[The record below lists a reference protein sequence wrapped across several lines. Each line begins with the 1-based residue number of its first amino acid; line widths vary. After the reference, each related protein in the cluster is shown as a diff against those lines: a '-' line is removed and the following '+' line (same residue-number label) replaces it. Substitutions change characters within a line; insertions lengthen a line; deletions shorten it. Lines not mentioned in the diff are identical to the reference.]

1 MTDTPRILLIN
12 TCILTI
18 QEYTANRCYPVGLL
32 SLAAYLRRAGYD
44 RIDLLDFN
52 VPGKYKDLERVL
64 EETRPD
70 VVGLTGLTIDRE
82 CIRQTAARVKRRHPG
97 CLVVCGGPYASAS
110 WKTVAAEPGIDMAV
124 IGEGEETF
132 CEVLGRRSRGQT
144 LDGIAGTAVARAD
157 GQVVQGPARA
167 PIMDLDSLPDP
178 AYDLVDLD
186 YYARTES
193 MAPIGCRP
201 YIAIFSSRACPYRCT
216 YCHDIFGKTFRAMSA
231 ERMVELIEHYIAR
244 YGIRDFEFIDDIW
257 NLDKKRVIRFC
268 ELVIAKKLDIAF
280 HFPNGIRMD
289 IMDER
294 MIILL
299 KQAGCVFMCIAVESA
314 DKGIQKQIKKNNKL
328 AKIKENI
335 AIADRVG
342 LLTMGFFMIGFQ
354 GETFRQMMATFRYMV
369 TSRLNLAVMHTVTPF
384 EGTELFEES
393 KSDVAVPKQD
403 FDMDAYHRSYTGL
416 SPVPNWQIALGKQIS
431 YILFYA
437 HPIRALKLLRRY
449 PNKSYL
455 PRKTWQCVK
464 RTFRLL
470 RPIRGRA
477 PQHFQVPESGRPQ
490 AKLSSIS
497 Q

>member
-1 MTDTPRILLIN
+1 MPPNRNILLIN

-32 SLAAYLRRAGYD
+32 SLASYLRREGHTA
-44 RIDLLDFN
+44 IDLLDFN
-52 VPGKYKDLERVL
+52 IPGKYRELESVL
-64 EETRPD
+64 RQTQPD

-82 CIRQTAARVKRRHPG
+82 CIRQTAERVKRWNPD

-110 WKTVAAEPGIDMAV
+110 WRSVVADPNIDLVV

-132 CEVLGRRSRGQT
+132 REILDRRFDGES
-144 LDGIAGTAVARAD
+144 LDGIAGTAVAGDD
-157 GQVVQGPARA
+157 GLVTQGPPRL
-167 PIMDLDSLPDP
+167 PIMDLDSLPAP
-178 AYDLVDLD
+178 AYDLVDLK

-231 ERMVELIEHYIAR
+231 ERMVELIEHYIAE

-257 NLDKKRVIRFC
+257 NLDRKRVIRFC
-268 ELVIAKKLDIAF
+268 ELVIARKLAISF

-289 IMDER
+289 IMDEH
-294 MIILL
+294 IITLL

-328 AKIKENI
+328 EKIKENI

-342 LLTMGFFMIGFQ
+342 LLTMGFFMIGFR
-354 GETFRQMMATFRYMV
+354 GETFSQMLKTFRYMV

-384 EGTELFEES
+384 EGTELYEEDRGS
-393 KSDVAVPKQD
+393 TSGPEQD
-403 FDMDAYHRSYTGL
+403 FDMDTYHRSYTGL
-416 SPVPNWQIALGKQIS
+416 SPVPDWQIALGKQIC

-437 HPIRALKLLRRY
+437 HPIRAIKLIRRY
-449 PNKSYL
+449 PNKAYL
-455 PRKTWQCVK
+455 PRKAWQCVK
-464 RTFRLL
+464 RTIHLL
-470 RPIRGRA
+470 RPKRGRTLA
-477 PQHFQVPESGRPQ
+477 QFQTPESRASQ
-490 AKLSSIS
+490 AKLSSLS